1 VPELSDPLIALRE
14 WRPDDAPALAPMCGG
29 PEWDPRHTSL
39 PAEWSQPAARAWIWK
54 QRRHRCA
61 GTAVALAI
69 TRAGEDVP
77 VGNVNLVRFSDDG
90 LSAAL
95 GYWLVPAAR
104 GEGLAT
110 AAARLLCRWGFEEL
124 GLERIEL
131 LVEPENEPSRRVA
144 DRLGA
149 RSDGARAHPAHP
161 GGPELA
167 ACELSPAALAAPR

>member
-1 VPELSDPLIALRE
+1 VPALSDGTVALRE
-14 WRPDDAPALAPMCGG
+14 WRPDDAPALEPMCGG
-29 PEWDPRHTSL
+29 ADWAPRWTSL
-39 PAEWSQPAARAWIWK
+39 PPEWSEAAARRWIGK
-54 QRRHRCA
+54 LRRHRCA
-61 GTAVALAI
+61 GTAVALAV

-104 GEGLAT
+104 GAGLAT

-144 DRLGA
+144 TRLGA
-149 RSDGARAHPAHP
+149 RPDGARAHPDHP
-161 GGPELA
+161 AGPELRA
-167 ACELSPAALAAPR
+167 YVVTPTELSVSR